1 MDSVAAEIRCDV
13 DGSPGTG
20 DMPGRL
26 IFKTTADA
34 AQAATERMRINS
46 AGNIGI
52 GTDSP
57 DGHLHVHTSTAG
69 SVTAHASGDDL
80 VIEGGTNPG
89 MTILGPNDNTL
100 SIFFGDQDSNISGQF
115 NYSHPTDQF
124 KWVTAGAT
132 KMSLGGAAGSAILD
146 LETTGNRIDLD
157 TDNDT
162 SIRASADDT
171 MVFELGGEDY
181 FTMYNTGS
189 SNTTATWEVDTIDR
203 GITLELKVPSSANT
217 GWMSFKF
224 TEGAGDGTANDMG
237 YTFSYGP
244 SSDYFRFQS
253 QDTNGSAATAD
264 IYRIPDGQLSIDANT
279 TWDANVFDYVCG
291 ECGRHEAEKF
301 SCCGP
306 VAWHDDVA
314 LMDEVIHGVGKNKHV
329 VEKLEKLGVV
339 NTYGTLGTD
348 KPELFTSLQ
357 KMPWFL
363 MSGMVQMS
371 NRIDELESR
380 LEMN

>member
-1 MDSVAAEIRCDV
+1 MEIFGCGSNFYIQKGSDKLTIASETGIAVGSTISSWDSLLTITSAGRVGIGATTVDTALHIETAVPTIRLEDSDASGTPLIDISGAGGELKFDV
-13 DGSPGTG
+13 DSGG
-20 DMPGRL
+20 
-26 IFKTTADA
+26 
-34 AQAATERMRINS
+34 E
-46 AGNIGI
+46 
-52 GTDSP
+52 
-57 DGHLHVHTSTAG
+57 
-69 SVTAHASGDDL
+69 ASG
-80 VIEGGTNPG
+80 
-89 MTILGPNDNTL
+89 
-100 SIFFGDQDSNISGQF
+100 SNIIFSSDGSERLKY
-115 NYSHPTDQF
+115 NSSTGVWECKGSLDM
-124 KWVTAGAT
+124 TAN
-132 KMSLGGAAGSAILD
+132 
-146 LETTGNRIDLD
+146 GNRIDLD

-189 SNTTATWEVDTIDR
+189 SNTTATWNATTVDR

-217 GWMSFKF
+217 GWMNLSFK
-224 TEGAGDGTANDMG
+224 EGAGDGTANDMA
-237 YTFSYGP
+237 YQFSYGP
-244 SSDYFRFQS
+244 SSNYFRFQS
-253 QDTNGSAATAD
+253 QDTDGSAATAD
-264 IYRIPDGQLSIDANT
+264 IYRILDGQLTIDANT

-301 SCCGP
+301 ECCGP

-314 LMDEVIHGVGKNKHV
+314 LMDEVIHGVGKNKNV

-348 KPELFTSLQ
+348 KPELYTSLQ